1 MEYIPSFLSCENFC
15 LIWEKLLLAFTLDT
29 NQADCVAF
37 LMQKSCVKCR
47 DIFLKKV
54 YCLCALP
61 VL

>member
-1 MEYIPSFLSCENFC
+1 MEYIPSSLSCENFC
-15 LIWEKLLLAFTLDT
+15 LIWENLLLAFTLDT
-29 NQADCVAF
+29 KQTDCVAF

-47 DIFLKKV
+47 DNFLKKV